1 MATVSD
7 LKSHVDEILVLL
19 RQLVTKR
26 QIRDPLAHLHP
37 DLTGSQIHVLSALGV
52 SPGPLPMNEL
62 ANNIGASSPTL
73 TGIIDRL
80 ERQGLVARE
89 RDDGD
94 RRLVLISL
102 TAAGQEAFV
111 TLTDDVRLKVGNLL
125 GCLTDDEQCSF
136 VHLIGRIV
144 GVMSSSSATPEPENP
159 TP

>member
-26 QIRDPLAHLHP
+26 QIR
-37 DLTGSQIHVLSALGV
+37 
-52 SPGPLPMNEL
+52 
-62 ANNIGASSPTL
+62 
-73 TGIIDRL
+73 
-80 ERQGLVARE
+80 
-89 RDDGD
+89 D

-144 GVMSSSSATPEPENP
+144 GVMSSSSATPEPEKT